1 MSNEEKDP
9 SELPEET
16 KEAWGKVDVGRIA
29 IGVTR
34 HGLSA
39 ELMSGGADD
48 GRSEVVHEHKSWS
61 HHVVEEPEPT
71 SSGGGLRRTLRRW
84 FGR

>member
-1 MSNEEKDP
+1 
-9 SELPEET
+9 
-16 KEAWGKVDVGRIA
+16 VDVGRIA

-61 HHVVEEPEPT
+61 HHVVEEPDP